1 MEAVILCGLPGS
13 GKTTLYRDRFLET
26 HVRVSMDLLR
36 TRRREATFLETCLA
50 TRQPFVV
57 DNTNPAP
64 ADRRRYIH
72 PARDAGFKVVGYLVE
87 VDPAVATARNA
98 ERPQE
103 RRVPGKGI
111 GDAVKRLIRPAP
123 EEGFEELWYATPA
136 PGGGWRIE
144 PLTVTTRL
152 F

>member
-1 MEAVILCGLPGS
+1 MEAVILCGIQGS

-36 TRRREATFLETCLA
+36 TRNREGAFLETCFA

-64 ADRRRYIH
+64 ADRARYVR
-72 PARDAGFKVVGYLVE
+72 PARDAGYKVIGYLVE
-87 VDPAVATARNA
+87 VDPAIAAARNA
-98 ERPQE
+98 ERPAK
-103 RRVPGKGI
+103 RRVTGKGV
-111 GDAVKRLIRPAP
+111 GDTVKRLIRPAP
-123 EEGFEELWYATPA
+123 EEGFEELWHATATPD
-136 PGGGWRIE
+136 GGWRIE
-144 PLTVTTRL
+144 PLTVTRRL